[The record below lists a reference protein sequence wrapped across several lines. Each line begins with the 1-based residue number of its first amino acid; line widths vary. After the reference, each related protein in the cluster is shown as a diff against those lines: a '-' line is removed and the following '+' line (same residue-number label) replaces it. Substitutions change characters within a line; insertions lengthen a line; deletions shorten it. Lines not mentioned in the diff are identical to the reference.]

1 MREDKENPSEIYSFH
16 DNKGLENNTV
26 DSNKKRKLQAGQ
38 LDFPIPKHKCWDRSF
53 ASEPVF
59 VFDKNPEVES
69 IFPNIITGKTE
80 GAAMDYG
87 AEPESGKD
95 SNSFGGDSDSATSSY
110 GEAKVQLKKDKLAF
124 LSGEH
129 PSHHD
134 ELQAF
139 QNLEEHLVDFCDQ
152 VDYTSS
158 GYGNNCIEQPTDNE
172 LEDILLSH
180 RINPTNMYVLSSGR
194 WTVGQ
199 DAQPGIRKET
209 IDQEFEQFFSKLML

>member
-1 MREDKENPSEIYSFH
+1 MREDEENPFEVYSFH

-26 DSNKKRKLQAGQ
+26 DLNKKRKLQAGQ
-38 LDFPIPKHKCWDRSF
+38 SDLPIPKHKCWDRSF

-59 VFDKNPEVES
+59 VFEKNPEVES
-69 IFPNIITGKTE
+69 IFPNIINGKTE
-80 GAAMDYG
+80 RAAMDYE

-95 SNSFGGDSDSATSSY
+95 SNSFGGDSNSATSSY
-110 GEAKVQLKKDKLAF
+110 DEAKVQLEKDKLAF

-139 QNLEEHLVDFCDQ
+139 QTLEEHLVDLCDQ

-158 GYGNNCIEQPTDNE
+158 VYGNDCIEQPTDNE
-172 LEDILLSH
+172 LEDILDSH
-180 RINPTNMYVLSSGR
+180 GVNPTNMYVLSSER

-199 DAQPGIRKET
+199 DAQPGTRKQT
-209 IDQEFEQFFSKLML
+209 IDQEFEQFFSNLML